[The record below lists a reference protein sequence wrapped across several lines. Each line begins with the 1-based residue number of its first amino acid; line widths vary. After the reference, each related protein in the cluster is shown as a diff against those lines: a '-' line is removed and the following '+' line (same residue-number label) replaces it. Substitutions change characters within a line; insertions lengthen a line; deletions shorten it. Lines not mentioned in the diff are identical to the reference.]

1 MSKVNPGQYHE
12 VNPGQPTDEPN
23 LHPPVKVD
31 VVKSTDEAKVYNVQ
45 SRVDEFIIGE
55 YGTISTANGQTQHGV
70 RYTAVA
76 DDNSG
81 VDQVYAQTRY
91 STLFT
96 FPFFLFSS
104 MKYKRRIR
112 KGQEFP

>member
-91 STLFT
+91 SLYFYIL
-96 FPFFLFSS
+96 PFFFNE
-104 MKYKRRIR
+104 I
-112 KGQEFP
+112 